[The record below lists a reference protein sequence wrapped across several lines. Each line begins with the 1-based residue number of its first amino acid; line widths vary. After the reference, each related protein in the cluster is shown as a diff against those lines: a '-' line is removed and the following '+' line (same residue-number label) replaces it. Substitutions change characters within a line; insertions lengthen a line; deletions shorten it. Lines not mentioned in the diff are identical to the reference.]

1 MQQDVVVYRD
11 YIISQPL
18 RMIDTNSDDTDDVVN
33 WRRFDSSNDSSSVK
47 LSDMQGETQED
58 KGVVSAFE
66 KTWADAIS
74 DFEDGKIYDHAGDKN
89 VTTFEYQDSYKSY
102 SFGYVKFGAIGL
114 GCLMGLGFGFGRKP
128 SEDYKKRG
136 ENRDARRAALE
147 HDNFKF

>member
-58 KGVVSAFE
+58 KGVVR
-66 KTWADAIS
+66 I
-74 DFEDGKIYDHAGDKN
+74 
-89 VTTFEYQDSYKSY
+89 V
-102 SFGYVKFGAIGL
+102 V
-114 GCLMGLGFGFGRKP
+114 
-128 SEDYKKRG
+128 
-136 ENRDARRAALE
+136 LE
-147 HDNFKF
+147 A

>member
-1 MQQDVVVYRD
+1 
-11 YIISQPL
+11 
-18 RMIDTNSDDTDDVVN
+18 MIDTNSDDTDDVVN